1 MSVLKDTSKRRPRNN
16 APKRGEDHFEKIATL
31 LSKNSTPK
39 LELPARIPVD
49 EIVPI
54 FMKYDEEE
62 AKEGLKQLCKNIEQI
77 EDLIKTGQDDYL
89 EKVDLKENTSALS
102 KAASRF
108 TLKTIVEMLE
118 STNSMHVC
126 LSILNSRLRDEI
138 KEAAEKRLSEIDYFR
153 AA

>member
-1 MSVLKDTSKRRPRNN
+1 MSVLRNTKRRPRNQ
-16 APKRGEDHFEKIATL
+16 APKRADDSFEKIATL

-39 LELPARIPVD
+39 LELPERIPVA
-49 EIVPI
+49 EIVPL

-62 AKEGLKQLCKNIEQI
+62 AKEGLKILCKNISEI
-77 EDLIKTGQDDYL
+77 EDLIKTGQNDYL
-89 EKVDLKENTSALS
+89 GKVDLKENTSALS
-102 KAASRF
+102 KAACRF
-108 TLKTIVEMLE
+108 TMKTIVEILE

-126 LSILNSRLRDEI
+126 LSILNSRVRDDI